1 MPVTDAPMSYMERKM
16 PPKIEDM
23 TSMNTDS
30 RLTETSA
37 CLTSGVIPVSG
48 LFIFRPWNI
57 DHSFGLPFVLSKR
70 CSKTIDSPLDP
81 VEFSG
86 RRLLGIFR
94 KEVIG
99 PYSALF

>member
-1 MPVTDAPMSYMERKM
+1 M

-23 TSMNTDS
+23 TSMNTDN

-57 DHSFGLPFVLSKR
+57 DHYFWFVLVESKR
-70 CSKTIDSPLDP
+70 CSRMINSPFVLL
-81 VEFSG
+81 EFTG
-86 RRLLGIFR
+86 KCFWFGL
-94 KEVIG
+94 VT
-99 PYSALF
+99 A